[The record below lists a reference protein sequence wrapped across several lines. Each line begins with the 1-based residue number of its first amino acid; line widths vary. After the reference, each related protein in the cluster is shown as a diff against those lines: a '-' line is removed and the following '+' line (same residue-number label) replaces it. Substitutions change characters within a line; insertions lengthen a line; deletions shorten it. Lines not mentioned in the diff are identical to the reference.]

1 MPAICFDLVDVT
13 ILCVLVLPIVV
24 SAKCYSPTSQVNKLL
39 VLVIGG
45 QTKVLNFFFESSK
58 LFAIELNLEFHLV
71 MNVVVSVCLNSII
84 RDLGALIIPRH
95 EQLVEIVINLDRLE
109 GPVITFVIWPFL
121 DIERGIGIVKGV
133 NAAVLVS

>member
-24 SAKCYSPTSQVNKLL
+24 SAKIYSPTSQVNKLL